1 MEKKKLGIILI
12 VIGFFILFNSLNL
25 IGEDVFLY
33 LLSGGFLLAY
43 FLLGARKHYR
53 NIGFLIPG
61 AVLLAVAL
69 FSDLQ
74 NLEFFN
80 NLGGGLFFILLGFA
94 FFIVFIHTN
103 AFTKWDWPIYPAA
116 SLILFGIFIIF
127 LEKSDF
133 LAELRYINY
142 IISLVLIAVGAYILL
157 KTNKNK

>member
-12 VIGFFILFNSLNL
+12 VIGFFILLNSLNL

-33 LLSGGFLLAY
+33 LLSGAFFFTY
-43 FLLGARKHYR
+43 FALGAREYYR

-61 AVLLAVAL
+61 SVLLAVAL

-74 NLEFFN
+74 NFGVIN

-94 FFIVFIHTN
+94 FFIVFIHTS

-116 SLILFGIFIIF
+116 SLILLGIVIIF
-127 LEKSDF
+127 LERSDF
-133 LAELRYINY
+133 LADLAYLNY
-142 IISLVLIAVGAYILL
+142 IISLILIGAGIFIMFR
-157 KTNKNK
+157 KNK